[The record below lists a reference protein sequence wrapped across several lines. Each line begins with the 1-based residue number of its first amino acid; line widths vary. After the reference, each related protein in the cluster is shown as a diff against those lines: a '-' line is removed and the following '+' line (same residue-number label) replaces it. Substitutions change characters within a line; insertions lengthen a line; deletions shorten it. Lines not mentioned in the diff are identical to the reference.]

1 MLENHNKQL
10 LIMNIAAFLEQTAK
24 KYPRHK
30 AIIFDDTVLSYKSFN
45 EQVNKYAGFFLDS
58 IKIRTGDHVGILL
71 DNCPEYLFSVYALW
85 KIGAVVVPINR
96 FLTQHEIEYIVNDS
110 DMRFLISE
118 ETYSA
123 HFKHLEQSCEKLDD
137 IITLKSMQENAESF
151 PCLFDSLDFPPQ
163 QPAVIIYTSGTTGK
177 PKGAVLTHRNISSNA
192 STCVNMIHIIKSD
205 RLLLI
210 LPMFHSFTFTV
221 CMVMPVVR
229 GATIVALRSVKP
241 FARVLKC
248 ILLQRVTIFIGIP
261 KLYDILS
268 EKKIPFFIKPFLRL
282 RLFISGSAPLSVT
295 SLERFKK
302 NIGIILLEG
311 YGLSEASPVVSLN
324 PIDKEQKFGS
334 IGLPIH
340 DVEVKIVDD
349 ALNELPA
356 GEVGE
361 LIVKGDNV
369 MAGYYKKPEDTAATI
384 KDGWLLTGDMATKDA
399 DGYIYIVDRK
409 KDMVL
414 IQGMNVYPREIEEV
428 ILTHKAVAETAVI
441 GAKDKRQGEMLIA
454 YITLKDGCVL
464 TQQEILKYCK
474 ERLAIYKCPRKI
486 VFLKELPRSSV
497 GKILKRE
504 LRASV

>member
-1 MLENHNKQL
+1 SPKASVLGEIIPKGGFYSYENKYL
-10 LIMNIAAFLEQTAK
+10 DKSGAELIIPAKISAGAAKKIRQTAVEVFK
-24 KYPRHK
+24 ISNCEGMARV
-30 AIIFDDTVLSYKSFN
+30 D
-45 EQVNKYAGFFLDS
+45 FFLKKNGDLLVNEINTIPGFTS
-58 IKIRTGDHVGILL
+58 ISMYPKLWEASGIPLPKLL
-71 DNCPEYLFSVYALW
+71 DKL
-85 KIGAVVVPINR
+85 IGLA
-96 FLTQHEIEYIVNDS
+96 
-110 DMRFLISE
+110 
-118 ETYSA
+118 
-123 HFKHLEQSCEKLDD
+123 
-137 IITLKSMQENAESF
+137 
-151 PCLFDSLDFPPQ
+151 
-163 QPAVIIYTSGTTGK
+163 
-177 PKGAVLTHRNISSNA
+177 
-192 STCVNMIHIIKSD
+192 
-205 RLLLI
+205 
-210 LPMFHSFTFTV
+210 
-221 CMVMPVVR
+221 
-229 GATIVALRSVKP
+229 
-241 FARVLKC
+241 
-248 ILLQRVTIFIGIP
+248 
-261 KLYDILS
+261 
-268 EKKIPFFIKPFLRL
+268 
-282 RLFISGSAPLSVT
+282 
-295 SLERFKK
+295 LERFKK

-486 VFLKELPRSSV
+486 VFMKELPRSSV

-504 LRASV
+504 LRVSV